1 MTQLNRDVAKY
12 YGDVPGWRYWF
23 ERRRQLW
30 HAERDDRTGSRIS
43 AADRETLKTGMPT
56 AVYTPHC
63 ASSRI
68 DLTHS
73 FP

>member
-12 YGDVPGWRYWF
+12 YGWHYWF

-30 HAERDDRTGSRIS
+30 HAERDDRIS
-43 AADRETLKTGMPT
+43 AADRETLKTGMLT

-63 ASSRI
+63 ALSRI